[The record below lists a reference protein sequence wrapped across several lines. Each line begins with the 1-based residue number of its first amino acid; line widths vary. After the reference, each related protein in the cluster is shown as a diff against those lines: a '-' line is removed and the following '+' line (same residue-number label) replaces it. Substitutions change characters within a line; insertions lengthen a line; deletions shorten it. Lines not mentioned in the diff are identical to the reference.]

1 MKIEIRLLA
10 LSVLMLVLIVA
21 TCQQQALAYNG
32 DGSSLDH
39 ASLSSPG
46 AARSRSPSGT
56 RRAARARRAL
66 R

>member
-1 MKIEIRLLA
+1 MKMEIRLLA

-32 DGSSLDH
+32 DGSFLDH
-39 ASLSSPG
+39 ASLNSRG
-46 AARSRSPSGT
+46 AARNTIPSGT
-56 RRAARARRAL
+56 RTAARARRAP